1 MAAPHFKYKQK
12 KSHQKQETWMKN
24 PKRLVTI
31 QYDAGFLLFQLQY
44 SADHEDWET
53 VENATSWSHK
63 ASNSPFCIEVQ
74 LQLVILKCHRKHN
87 KSIKPGEKQG
97 SFLNW
102 SPSIPSLPTYSKFPT
117 PISHIR
123 HLKLISQWKNVVGSI
138 FKTTRLNQDL
148 DTKLKVQNERTESN
162 KY

>member
-1 MAAPHFKYKQK
+1 MFRRRENSDGELCEKLTWRHHTLNTNK
-12 KSHQKQETWMKN
+12 KNPTRNKKHRKEN

-123 HLKLISQWKNVVGSI
+123 HLKLIS
-138 FKTTRLNQDL
+138 
-148 DTKLKVQNERTESN
+148 
-162 KY
+162 